1 MQSLMERNAVTSHG
15 RLKVDGIL
23 VHLVNA
29 DNPLQLINSAAPGRY
44 GSAEDN
50 VVRDPASGDISSL
63 KFPELRFC
71 ILRCFPWNGILVSPK
86 GERE

>member
-1 MQSLMERNAVTSHG
+1 MRWLLESNAVTAHG
-15 RLKVDGIL
+15 RFKVDGIL

-50 VVRDPASGDISSL
+50 VVRDPASGEISSL
-63 KFPELRFC
+63 KFLELRF
-71 ILRCFPWNGILVSPK
+71 
-86 GERE
+86 

>member
-1 MQSLMERNAVTSHG
+1 MQLSIPGSIGIPVRTVQPSAIHTATEWLTTFDT
-15 RLKVDGIL
+15 LKLVVDVSALVPLFDIL

-50 VVRDPASGDISSL
+50 VVRDPASGDISS
-63 KFPELRFC
+63 
-71 ILRCFPWNGILVSPK
+71 
-86 GERE
+86 